1 MDLLKNLTQR
11 EQKMK
16 PLTTHTKKTIAA
28 GAASVAVVAALGIGA
43 VFAHGTNNKPAEAP
57 TQTPPALTQ
66 TKEETKTELST
77 QDVADATTSLAYA
90 GDDVSA
96 SDNVSVSVK
105 DGHVMVKETSED
117 SAANNVWYAPRRAA
131 ALAKRLDNTRVKA
144 DSEEAPTDIKD
155 VTWVVADKDNNV
167 QVAVVDT
174 PGSKAAT
181 DAGTQA
187 PLPKAEDAK
196 EANDAASKPA
206 DDKSDTTG
214 DSSNTN
220 TTTAADD
227 STKDASKDTDTTEN
241 TASETPAAD
250 TPAPE
255 TDAPNTSDVLNNSD
269 GYTMNKET
277 HDALPDDE
285 KDKVGESGGKTVTDP
300 DGNPIE
306 PSKPAPAPAEETKP
320 ETPAVPAAPETSSPS
335 TESPAPSNNG
345 GGSSYEAPSAP
356 APREKRAVYRT
367 ETRYVVDKPA
377 WSEQVLDHGEYVF
390 SDGHVCYTAE
400 EACAY
405 GESLIL
411 ADKNS
416 SYSVRDVYRT
426 VYHPEEGHTEE
437 YQVLDHYE

>member
-1 MDLLKNLTQR
+1 
-11 EQKMK
+11 MK
-16 PLTTHTKKTIAA
+16 PLTTHAKKTIAA
-28 GAASVAVVAALGIGA
+28 GAASVAIIAALGIGA
-43 VFAHGTNNKPAEAP
+43 VFAHGANNKPAEMA
-57 TQTPPALTQ
+57 TQTPSVLTQ
-66 TKEETKTELST
+66 AKKETKTELSA
-77 QDVADATTSLAYA
+77 QDVADATCSLAYA

-117 SAANNVWYAPRRAA
+117 TAANNVWYAPRRAA
-131 ALAKRLDNTRVKA
+131 ALAKRLDNTCVKA
-144 DSEEAPTDIKD
+144 DSEEVPTDIKD
-155 VTWVVADKDNNV
+155 VTWVVADKDDNV
-167 QVAVVDT
+167 QVAVVDA
-174 PGSKAAT
+174 PDSKAAS

-187 PLPKAEDAK
+187 PLPKAEDNK
-196 EANDAASKPA
+196 ENDDSTSKTA
-206 DDKSDTTG
+206 DDKSDVSDNAGTT
-214 DSSNTN
+214 D
-220 TTTAADD
+220 TTTAAD
-227 STKDASKDTDTTEN
+227 SSAKDASKDTDTTGN

-255 TDAPNTSDVLNNSD
+255 TEKPKTSDVLNNSD

-285 KDKVGESGGKTVTDP
+285 KDKVGESCGKTVCDP

-306 PSKPAPAPAEETKP
+306 PSKPAPAPAEEAKP
-320 ETPAVPAAPETSSPS
+320 ETPAAPATPEAPSAS

-345 GGSSYEAPSAP
+345 GGSNAETPSTP

-377 WSEQVLDHGEYVF
+377 WSEQVLDHGEIVF
-390 SDGHVCYTAE
+390 SDGTVFSDTNAALQYQLKTE
-400 EACAY
+400 
-405 GESLIL
+405 L
-411 ADKNS
+411 

>member
-1 MDLLKNLTQR
+1 
-11 EQKMK
+11 MK
-16 PLTTHTKKTIAA
+16 PLTTHAKKTIAA

-43 VFAHGTNNKPAEAP
+43 VFAHGANNKPNAEP
-57 TQTPPALTQ
+57 TQTPPVITQ
-66 TKEETKTELST
+66 AKEETKTELSA

-117 SAANNVWYAPRRAA
+117 TAANNVWYAPRRAA
-131 ALAKRLDNTRVKA
+131 ALAKRLDNTCVKA

-155 VTWVVADKDNNV
+155 VTWVIADKDDNV
-167 QVAVVDT
+167 QVAVVDA
-174 PGSKAAT
+174 PDSKAAT

-196 EANDAASKPA
+196 EADDSASKTA
-206 DDKSDTTG
+206 DSKSEATGDTGTTDTTNSSDDSAKDAPKDADTTG
-214 DSSNTN
+214 N
-220 TTTAADD
+220 TT
-227 STKDASKDTDTTEN
+227 
-241 TASETPAAD
+241 SETPAE

-255 TDAPNTSDVLNNSD
+255 GEKPKTSDVLNNSD

-285 KDKVGESGGKTVTDP
+285 KDKVGESGGKTVCDP

-306 PSKPAPAPAEETKP
+306 PSKPAPAPAEEAKP
-320 ETPAVPAAPETSSPS
+320 ETPATPATPETSSPS
-335 TESPAPSNNG
+335 TESPTPSNNG
-345 GGSSYEAPSAP
+345 GSSSETPSAP

-367 ETRYVVDKPA
+367 ETRYVIDKPA
-377 WSEQVLDHGEYVF
+377 WSEQVPDYFEYVF
-390 SDGHVCYTAE
+390 SDGYVCRSDAE
-400 EACAY
+400 AVAY
-405 GESLIL
+405 GEEQAL
-411 ADKNS
+411 AGKS
-416 SYSVRDVYRT
+416 VSYYLKDHFKT

>member
-43 VFAHGTNNKPAEAP
+43 VFAHGANTKPNTEP
-57 TQTPPALTQ
+57 TQTPPVLTQ
-66 TKEETKTELST
+66 AKEETKTELSA

-96 SDNVSVSVK
+96 SDNVSISVK

-117 SAANNVWYAPRRAA
+117 TAANNVWYAPRRAA
-131 ALAKRLDNTRVKA
+131 ALAKRLDNTSVKA

-155 VTWVVADKDNNV
+155 VTWVVADKDDNV
-167 QVAVVDT
+167 QIAVVDT
-174 PGSKAAT
+174 PDSNAAT
-181 DAGTQA
+181 NAGTQA
-187 PLPKAEDAK
+187 PLPKAEESK
-196 EANDAASKPA
+196 EADDATAKPA
-206 DDKSDTTG
+206 DDKSDAADNAGTTG
-214 DSSNTN
+214 
-220 TTTAADD
+220 TANASDD
-227 STKDASKDTDTTEN
+227 STPSTSENTNATEN
-241 TASETPAAD
+241 TATD

-255 TDAPNTSDVLNNSD
+255 GEKPKTSDVLNNSD
-269 GYTMNKET
+269 GYVMNTET
-277 HDALPDDE
+277 HDGLPDDE

-300 DGNPIE
+300 DGNTIE
-306 PSKPAPAPAEETKP
+306 PSKPAPTPAEEAKP
-320 ETPAVPAAPETSSPS
+320 ETPAVPETPEAPS
-335 TESPAPSNNG
+335 TSADTPAPSNNG
-345 GGSSYEAPSAP
+345 NSDSGTSYTPS
-356 APREKRAVYRT
+356 APREKKPVYRT

-377 WSEQVLDHGEYVF
+377 WSEQVLDHGEIVF
-390 SDGHVCYTAE
+390 SDGHICYSNAE
-400 EACAY
+400 AAEY
-405 GESLIL
+405 GEEQTL
-411 ADKNS
+411 AGKNV

>member
-1 MDLLKNLTQR
+1 
-11 EQKMK
+11 MK
-16 PLTTHTKKTIAA
+16 PLTTHAKKTIAA
-28 GAASVAVVAALGIGA
+28 GVASVAVVAALGIGA
-43 VFAHGTNNKPAEAP
+43 VYAHSANNKPATEP
-57 TQTPPALTQ
+57 TQTPPVLTQ
-66 TKEETKTELST
+66 AKEETKTELSA

-96 SDNVSVSVK
+96 SNNVSVSVK

-117 SAANNVWYAPRRAA
+117 TAANNVWYAPRRAA
-131 ALAKRLDNTRVKA
+131 ALAKRLDNTCVKA
-144 DSEEAPTDIKD
+144 DSEEASCDIKD

-174 PGSKAAT
+174 TDSKAAT

-187 PLPKAEDAK
+187 LLPKTEDTK
-196 EANDAASKPA
+196 EA
-206 DDKSDTTG
+206 DDKSDATDNAGTT
-214 DSSNTN
+214 DTTNTSDNSASSASENTN
-220 TTTAADD
+220 A
-227 STKDASKDTDTTEN
+227 TEN
-241 TASETPAAD
+241 TATD
-250 TPAPE
+250 TPAPDTE
-255 TDAPNTSDVLNNSD
+255 KPNTSDVLNNSD

-285 KDKVGESGGKTVTDP
+285 KDKVGESGGKTVCDP

-320 ETPAVPAAPETSSPS
+320 ETPAAPTAPEAPS
-335 TESPAPSNNG
+335 ANTDTPAPSNNG
-345 GGSSYEAPSAP
+345 SSTTETPSAP

-377 WSEQVLDHGEYVF
+377 WSEQVFDHDEYVF
-390 SDGHVCYTAE
+390 SDGAIFYDDASAWQYMKKTE
-400 EACAY
+400 
-405 GESLIL
+405 L
-411 ADKNS
+411 
-416 SYSVRDVYRT
+416 SYSVRDVYKT

>member
-43 VFAHGTNNKPAEAP
+43 VFAHGANNKPNAEP
-57 TQTPPALTQ
+57 TQTPPAITQ
-66 TKEETKTELST
+66 AKEETKTELST
-77 QDVADATTSLAYA
+77 QDVADATCSLAYA

-96 SDNVSVSVK
+96 SDNVSISVK

-131 ALAKRLDNTRVKA
+131 ALAKRLDNTRVKS
-144 DSEEAPTDIKD
+144 DSEEASTDIKD
-155 VTWVVADKDNNV
+155 VTWVVTDKDNNV

-174 PGSKAAT
+174 PDSKAAT

-241 TASETPAAD
+241 PASETPAAD

-255 TDAPNTSDVLNNSD
+255 TEKPKTSDVLNGSD
-269 GYTMNKET
+269 GYTMNTET

-306 PSKPAPAPAEETKP
+306 PSKPAPAPAEEAKP
-320 ETPAVPAAPETSSPS
+320 ETPAGPTTPETSSPS
-335 TESPAPSNNG
+335 TDTPAPSNNG
-345 GGSSYEAPSAP
+345 SSVSETPSAP

-377 WSEQVLDHGEYVF
+377 WSEQVLDHGEIVF
-390 SDGHVCYTAE
+390 SDGTVFSDTNAALQYQLKTE
-400 EACAY
+400 
-405 GESLIL
+405 L
-411 ADKNS
+411 
-416 SYSVRDVYRT
+416 SYSAHDVYRT

>member
-1 MDLLKNLTQR
+1 
-11 EQKMK
+11 MK
-16 PLTTHTKKTIAA
+16 PLTTHAKKTIAA

-43 VFAHGTNNKPAEAP
+43 VFAHGANNKPTPAP
-57 TQTPPALTQ
+57 TQTPPTLTQ
-66 TKEETKTELST
+66 AKEETKARLTA

-117 SAANNVWYAPRRAA
+117 TAANNVWYAPRRAA
-131 ALAKRLDNTRVKA
+131 ALAKRLDNTCVKA

-174 PGSKAAT
+174 PDSKAAG

-196 EANDAASKPA
+196 EKDDSTTKPA
-206 DDKSDTTG
+206 DDKSDTAGDTG
-214 DSSNTN
+214 TTDTTN
-220 TTTAADD
+220 TSDNSANN
-227 STKDASKDTDTTEN
+227 ASKDTDTTEN
-241 TASETPAAD
+241 PASETPAAD
-250 TPAPE
+250 APAPE
-255 TDAPNTSDVLNNSD
+255 TEKPNTSDVLNNSD

-285 KDKVGESGGKTVTDP
+285 KDKIGESGGKTVCDP

-306 PSKPAPAPAEETKP
+306 PSKPAPAPAEEVKP
-320 ETPAVPAAPETSSPS
+320 ETPVTPAASEGPSPS
-335 TESPAPSNNG
+335 TENPASSNNG
-345 GGSSYEAPSAP
+345 GSSSSEVPSAP

-377 WSEQVLDHGEYVF
+377 WSEQVLDHGEIVF
-390 SDGHVCYTAE
+390 SDGHICYSNAE
-400 EACAY
+400 A
-405 GESLIL
+405 
-411 ADKNS
+411 ADYLDDHDV

>member
-1 MDLLKNLTQR
+1 
-11 EQKMK
+11 MK
-16 PLTTHTKKTIAA
+16 PLTAHTKKTIAA

-43 VFAHGTNNKPAEAP
+43 VFAHGANNKPAEAP
-57 TQTPPALTQ
+57 TQAPTTLTQ
-66 TKEETKTELST
+66 AKEETKTELSA
-77 QDVADATTSLAYA
+77 QDVADATCSLAYA

-117 SAANNVWYAPRRAA
+117 TAANNVWYAPRRAA
-131 ALAKRLDNTRVKA
+131 ALAKRLDNTCVKA
-144 DSEEAPTDIKD
+144 DSEETTTDIKD
-155 VTWVVADKDNNV
+155 VTWVVTDKDDNV
-167 QVAVVDT
+167 QVAVVDA
-174 PGSKAAT
+174 PDSKAAT
-181 DAGTQA
+181 DAGEQT

-196 EANDAASKPA
+196 EADDATSKTA
-206 DDKSDTTG
+206 DDKNDATDNAGAT
-214 DSSNTN
+214 D
-220 TTTAADD
+220 TTTAVDD
-227 STKDASKDTDTTEN
+227 STKDASKDTDTTGN

-255 TDAPNTSDVLNNSD
+255 TEAPKTSDVLNNSD

-285 KDKVGESGGKTVTDP
+285 KDKVGESGGKTVCDP

-306 PSKPAPAPAEETKP
+306 PSKPAPTPAEEAKP
-320 ETPAVPAAPETSSPS
+320 ETPSAPATPEAPSAS
-335 TESPAPSNNG
+335 TESPAPSNN

-377 WSEQVLDHGEYVF
+377 WSEQVFDHDEYVF
-390 SDGHVCYTAE
+390 SDGTICY
-400 EACAY
+400 
-405 GESLIL
+405 
-411 ADKNS
+411 DDNS
-416 SYSVRDVYRT
+416 ALQYQLKTELSYSVRDVYKT
-426 VYHPEEGHTEE
+426 VYHEEQGHTEE

>member
-1 MDLLKNLTQR
+1 
-11 EQKMK
+11 MK

-96 SDNVSVSVK
+96 SDNVSISVK
-105 DGHVMVKETSED
+105 DGHVMVKETSTD

-131 ALAKRLDNTRVKA
+131 ALAKRLDNTCVKA

-155 VTWVVADKDNNV
+155 VTWVVADKDGNV
-167 QVAVVDT
+167 QIAVVDT
-174 PGSKAAT
+174 PDNKAAT
-181 DAGTQA
+181 DAGKQA
-187 PLPKAEDAK
+187 PLPKTEDAK
-196 EANDAASKPA
+196 ETDDATAKPA
-206 DDKSDTTG
+206 DDKSDATDNSG
-214 DSSNTN
+214 
-220 TTTAADD
+220 A
-227 STKDASKDTDTTEN
+227 TDTTNTADNSASSASEN
-241 TASETPAAD
+241 TDTTGNAASETPAEDA
-250 TPAPE
+250 PAPE
-255 TDAPNTSDVLNNSD
+255 TDAPKTSDVLNGSD
-269 GYTMNKET
+269 GYTMNTET

-300 DGNPIE
+300 DGNTIE
-306 PSKPAPAPAEETKP
+306 PSKPAPAPTEEAKP
-320 ETPAVPAAPETSSPS
+320 ETPAAPATPEAPSAS

-345 GGSSYEAPSAP
+345 GGSNAETPSTP

-377 WSEQVLDHGEYVF
+377 WSEQVFDYDEYIF
-390 SDGHVCYTAE
+390 SDGYRCRTSAEAAAYLDEHDASYTIKD
-400 EACAY
+400 Y
-405 GESLIL
+405 F
-411 ADKNS
+411 K
-416 SYSVRDVYRT
+416 T

>member
-1 MDLLKNLTQR
+1 
-11 EQKMK
+11 MK
-16 PLTTHTKKTIAA
+16 PLTAHTKKTIAA

-43 VFAHGTNNKPAEAP
+43 VFAHSANNKPAETP
-57 TQTPPALTQ
+57 TQTTPVLTQ
-66 TKEETKTELST
+66 TKEETKTELSA
-77 QDVADATTSLAYA
+77 QDVADATCSLAYA

-105 DGHVMVKETSED
+105 DGHVMVKETSTD
-117 SAANNVWYAPRRAA
+117 TAANNVWYAPRRAA
-131 ALAKRLDNTRVKA
+131 ALAKRLDNACVKA

-155 VTWVVADKDNNV
+155 VTWVVADKDDNV

-174 PGSKAAT
+174 PDSKAAT
-181 DAGTQA
+181 DAGKQT

-196 EANDAASKPA
+196 EADDSASKTA
-206 DDKSDTTG
+206 DSKSEATG
-214 DSSNTN
+214 DSSTTD

-227 STKDASKDTDTTEN
+227 STKDASKDTDTTGN

-255 TDAPNTSDVLNNSD
+255 TEAPKTSDVLNNSD

-277 HDALPDDE
+277 HDGLPDDE

-306 PSKPAPAPAEETKP
+306 PSKPAPTPAEEAKPEAPVAPTTP
-320 ETPAVPAAPETSSPS
+320 ETPSTS
-335 TESPAPSNNG
+335 TDSPAPSNNG
-345 GGSSYEAPSAP
+345 GSSSTETPSAP

-367 ETRYVVDKPA
+367 ETRYVIDKPA
-377 WSEQVLDHGEYVF
+377 WSEQVPDYFEYVF
-390 SDGHVCYTAE
+390 SDGYVCRSDAE
-400 EACAY
+400 AVEY
-405 GESLIL
+405 LNGH
-411 ADKNS
+411 DV
-416 SYSVRDVYRT
+416 SYYLKDHFKT

>member
-285 KDKVGESGGKTVTDP
+285 KDKVGESGGKTVCDP
-300 DGNPIE
+300 DGNTIE
-306 PSKPAPAPAEETKP
+306 PSKPAPAPAEEAKP
-320 ETPAVPAAPETSSPS
+320 ETPATPAAPETSSPS
-335 TESPAPSNNG
+335 TDTPAPSNNG
-345 GGSSYEAPSAP
+345 SSVSEAPSAP

-377 WSEQVLDHGEYVF
+377 WSEQVFDYDEYIF
-390 SDGHVCYTAE
+390 SDGYRCRTSAEAAAYLDEHDASYTIKD
-400 EACAY
+400 Y
-405 GESLIL
+405 F
-411 ADKNS
+411 K
-416 SYSVRDVYRT
+416 T

-437 YQVLDHYE
+437 YQVFDHYE

>member
-1 MDLLKNLTQR
+1 
-11 EQKMK
+11 MK
-16 PLTTHTKKTIAA
+16 PLTAHTKKTIAA

-43 VFAHGTNNKPAEAP
+43 VFAHSANNKPAETP
-57 TQTPPALTQ
+57 TQTTPVLTQ
-66 TKEETKTELST
+66 TKEETKTELSA
-77 QDVADATTSLAYA
+77 QDVADATCSLAYA

-105 DGHVMVKETSED
+105 DGHVMVKETSTD
-117 SAANNVWYAPRRAA
+117 TAANNVWYAPRRAA
-131 ALAKRLDNTRVKA
+131 ALAKRLDNACVKA

-155 VTWVVADKDNNV
+155 VTWVVADKDDNV

-174 PGSKAAT
+174 PDSKAAT
-181 DAGTQA
+181 DAGKQT

-196 EANDAASKPA
+196 EADDSASKTA
-206 DDKSDTTG
+206 DSKSEATG
-214 DSSNTN
+214 DSSTTD

-227 STKDASKDTDTTEN
+227 STKDASKDTDTTGN

-255 TDAPNTSDVLNNSD
+255 TEAPKTSDVLNNSD

-277 HDALPDDE
+277 HDGLPDDE

-306 PSKPAPAPAEETKP
+306 PSKPAPASAEEAKP
-320 ETPAVPAAPETSSPS
+320 EAPAAPATPEAPS
-335 TESPAPSNNG
+335 ASTDSPAPSNNA
-345 GGSSYEAPSAP
+345 SSSSEAPSAP

-377 WSEQVLDHGEYVF
+377 WSEQVLDHGEIVF
-390 SDGHVCYTAE
+390 SDGHICYSNAE
-400 EACAY
+400 A
-405 GESLIL
+405 
-411 ADKNS
+411 ADYLDDHDV

>member
-1 MDLLKNLTQR
+1 
-11 EQKMK
+11 MK
-16 PLTTHTKKTIAA
+16 PLTAHTKKTIAA

-43 VFAHGTNNKPAEAP
+43 VFAHSANNKPAETP
-57 TQTPPALTQ
+57 TQTTPVLTQ
-66 TKEETKTELST
+66 TKEETKTELSA
-77 QDVADATTSLAYA
+77 QDVADATCSLAYA

-105 DGHVMVKETSED
+105 DGHVMVKETSTD
-117 SAANNVWYAPRRAA
+117 TAANNVWYAPRRAA
-131 ALAKRLDNTRVKA
+131 ALAKRLDNACVKA

-155 VTWVVADKDNNV
+155 VTWVVADKDDNV

-174 PGSKAAT
+174 PDSKAAT
-181 DAGTQA
+181 DAGKQT

-196 EANDAASKPA
+196 EADDSASKTA
-206 DDKSDTTG
+206 DSKSEATG
-214 DSSNTN
+214 DSSTTD

-227 STKDASKDTDTTEN
+227 STKDASKDTDTTGN

-255 TDAPNTSDVLNNSD
+255 TEAPKTSDVLNNSD

-277 HDALPDDE
+277 HDGLPDDE
-285 KDKVGESGGKTVTDP
+285 KDKVGESGGKTVCDP

-306 PSKPAPAPAEETKP
+306 PSKPAPTPAEEAKPEAPVAPTTP
-320 ETPAVPAAPETSSPS
+320 ETPSTS
-335 TESPAPSNNG
+335 TDSPAPSNNG
-345 GGSSYEAPSAP
+345 GSSSTETPSAP

-377 WSEQVLDHGEYVF
+377 WSEQVFDHGEIVC
-390 SDGHVCYTAE
+390 SDGHICYSNAE
-400 EACAY
+400 AAAY
-405 GESLIL
+405 LDDHDVSC
-411 ADKNS
+411 
-416 SYSVRDVYRT
+416 SVRDVYRT

>member
-1 MDLLKNLTQR
+1 
-11 EQKMK
+11 MK
-16 PLTTHTKKTIAA
+16 PLTTHAKKTIAA

-43 VFAHGTNNKPAEAP
+43 VFAHSANNKPATEP
-57 TQTPPALTQ
+57 TQTPPVLTQ
-66 TKEETKTELST
+66 AKDETETKTQLT
-77 QDVADATTSLAYA
+77 AQDVADATTSLAYA

-96 SDNVSVSVK
+96 SNNVSVSVK

-117 SAANNVWYAPRRAA
+117 TAANNVWYAPRRAA
-131 ALAKRLDNTRVKA
+131 ALAKRLDNTCVKA
-144 DSEEAPTDIKD
+144 GSEEAPTDIKD
-155 VTWVVADKDNNV
+155 VTWVVADKNDNV
-167 QVAVVDT
+167 QVAVVDA
-174 PGSKAAT
+174 PDSKAVS

-196 EANDAASKPA
+196 ETDDSTPKPA
-206 DDKSDTTG
+206 DDKSDATG
-214 DSSNTN
+214 DTG
-220 TTTAADD
+220 TTDTANASDD
-227 STKDASKDTDTTEN
+227 NTKDASKDADTTGN

-255 TDAPNTSDVLNNSD
+255 TEAPKTSDVLNNSD

-277 HDALPDDE
+277 HDGLPDDE

-306 PSKPAPAPAEETKP
+306 PSKPAPASAEEAKP
-320 ETPAVPAAPETSSPS
+320 EAPAAPATPEAPS
-335 TESPAPSNNG
+335 ASTDSPAPSNNA
-345 GGSSYEAPSAP
+345 SSSAETPSAP

-377 WSEQVLDHGEYVF
+377 WSEQVLDHGEIVF
-390 SDGHVCYTAE
+390 SDGHICYSNAE
-400 EACAY
+400 AAAY
-405 GESLIL
+405 GEEQTL
-411 ADKNS
+411 AGKNVS
-416 SYSVRDVYRT
+416 CYVKDVYRT